1 MPRPLW
7 NGVISFGLVTIPVSL
22 YPAKSTEND
31 IRFTLLHERDM
42 RPVRNRREDDLEHE
56 VPWEEAVKGYE
67 YEPGQYVIITE
78 DELRAANVEATQSID
93 IIGFIDA
100 DEIDPTYYTSPY
112 YTEPTKAGRK
122 AYALLR
128 ETLRRTGRV
137 GVAKVVIRTRQHL
150 CALRA
155 AGPMLLVEVLRWP
168 YQLRS
173 AADFDL
179 PAEDLDSLGVTEA
192 ELGMAE
198 QLVGSMVATW
208 DPAQYTDTYRDDLLR
223 LVEDKVEHGA
233 VTTVAEEPPEEAPA
247 EGTVVDIMSL
257 LKRSVERRAQTPDP
271 SDAKTG

>member
-1 MPRPLW
+1 
-7 NGVISFGLVTIPVSL
+7 
-22 YPAKSTEND
+22 
-31 IRFTLLHERDM
+31 
-42 RPVRNRREDDLEHE
+42 
-56 VPWEEAVKGYE
+56 
-67 YEPGQYVIITE
+67 
-78 DELRAANVEATQSID
+78 LRAANVEATQSID
-93 IIGFIDA
+93 IIGFVDA
-100 DEIDPTYYTSPY
+100 AEIDPTYYTSPY

-198 QLVGSMVATW
+198 QLVGSMVTTW
-208 DPAQYTDTYRDDLLR
+208 DPVQYTDTYRDDLLR

-233 VTTVAEEPPEEAPA
+233 VTIVAEEPPEEAPA

-257 LKRSVERRAQTPDP
+257 LKRSVERRAQP

>member
-22 YPAKSTEND
+22 YPAKNAEND

-56 VPWEEAVKGYE
+56 VPWEEVVKGYE

-93 IIGFIDA
+93 IIGFVDA
-100 DEIDPTYYTSPY
+100 AEIDPTYYTSPY

-198 QLVGSMVATW
+198 QLVGSMVTTW
-208 DPAQYTDTYRDDLLR
+208 DPVQYTDTYRDDLLR

-233 VTTVAEEPPEEAPA
+233 VTIVAEEPPEEAPA

-257 LKRSVERRAQTPDP
+257 LKRSVERRAQP